1 MKITEV
7 RIFPK
12 GEEKLKAY
20 AAITFDDVFVIHN
33 LRIVQGEKGLMVCMP
48 SRKKN
53 DGSFKDIAH
62 PITNDFR
69 HELEDVVLAAYEQKL
84 KEGPGP
90 AAAQDDD
97 GPATPNVCQP

>member
-7 RIFPK
+7 RVFPK
-12 GEEKLKAY
+12 DEQKLKAY
-20 AAITFDDVFVIHN
+20 AAVTFDDVFVIHN

-48 SRKKN
+48 SRKMN

-69 HELEDVVLAAYEQKL
+69 HELEQKVLEAYNL
-84 KEGPGP
+84 KVKSSPVP
-90 AAAQDDD
+90 
-97 GPATPNVCQP
+97 PVPS

>member
-20 AAITFDDVFVIHN
+20 AAITFDNVFVIHN
-33 LRIVQGEKGLMVCMP
+33 LRVVQGEKGLMVCMP

-53 DGSFKDIAH
+53 DGTFKDIAH
-62 PITNDFR
+62 PITNEFR
-69 HELEDVVLAAYEQKL
+69 RELEDIVLAAYEQKL
-84 KEGPGP
+84 KEGPAP
-90 AAAQDDD
+90 VVAHDDD
-97 GPATPNVCQP
+97 APATSKSCQP

>member
-20 AAITFDDVFVIHN
+20 AAITFDDCFVIHN
-33 LRIVQGEKGLMVCMP
+33 LRVVKGERGLMVCMP

-53 DGSFKDIAH
+53 DGTFKDIAH
-62 PITNDFR
+62 PVTNEFR
-69 HELEDVVLAAYEQKL
+69 HELEEIVLKAYEEKL
-84 KEGPGP
+84 KDLPEQQQ
-90 AAAQDDD
+90 AL
-97 GPATPNVCQP
+97 